1 MTEYT
6 DLKNRT
12 YRVLEKVRDDGME
25 RKTAE
30 QRETAE
36 REMIEM
42 LFRIFQAKSEAAN
55 EA

>member
-6 DLKNRT
+6 DLKHRT
-12 YRVLEKVRDDGME
+12 YRVLEKVRDSLEG
-25 RKTAE
+25 KTEA
-30 QRETAE
+30 QRELAE

-55 EA
+55 EAE